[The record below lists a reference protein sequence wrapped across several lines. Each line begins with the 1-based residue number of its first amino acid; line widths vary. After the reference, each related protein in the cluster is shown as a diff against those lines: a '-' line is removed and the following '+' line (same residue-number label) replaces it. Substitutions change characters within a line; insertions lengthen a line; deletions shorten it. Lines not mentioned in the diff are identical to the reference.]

1 MLRATGA
8 RKGRCS
14 VSPAAGTVKMRPNT
28 PPQSSS
34 LPHPSSP
41 SSSSSSA
48 HCPVTTTD
56 APLDDLDD
64 LGAPASPSMKYIEL
78 PELSRLSQALTHEGP
93 ECSVH
98 TRIEAYSCKNI
109 KRDKKL
115 FRALETAYN
124 DEVSHSPPLPSFMS
138 MDREPDMTPFGPMKE
153 HSSRKTLYLLIAAL
167 NIAFPDHE
175 FSDVRPA
182 QFNREESGASVLNA
196 LSTTLISP
204 HRAGLHAPR
213 TYSAYP
219 PTSADFFPSSV
230 PTSSSPAEFA
240 KPSPYAPSKAVSGT
254 HPSLYRTLDDVI
266 GLADC
271 EVYSYAPDMAFDP
284 HADDDSDDED
294 DASIPDEDSSTSDEE
309 TTFQFDDYDVD
320 EHPARRPSWQSSGH
334 TSSSTDSDDLDITM
348 DALSHNH
355 RRRKGALLWSSHWFF
370 LNRKLKRI
378 LFVSVWARSK
388 GMGSWRDQDLLS
400 SSPEKVIGERFFG
413 WEGAVGA
420 GARALGLSATY

>member
-1 MLRATGA
+1 
-8 RKGRCS
+8 
-14 VSPAAGTVKMRPNT
+14 
-28 PPQSSS
+28 
-34 LPHPSSP
+34 
-41 SSSSSSA
+41 
-48 HCPVTTTD
+48 
-56 APLDDLDD
+56 
-64 LGAPASPSMKYIEL
+64 MKYIEI

-98 TRIEAYSCKNI
+98 TRIEAYSCKSI

-115 FRALETAYN
+115 FRTLETAYN
-124 DEVSHSPPLPSFMS
+124 DEVSHSPPLPSFMT

-167 NIAFPDHE
+167 NVAFPDHE
-175 FSDVRPA
+175 FSDVRPIH
-182 QFNREESGASVLNA
+182 FNREENGASVLNA
-196 LSTTLISP
+196 LSTTLVSP
-204 HRAGLHAPR
+204 HRAGLQAPR

-254 HPSLYRTLDDVI
+254 HPSLYRALDDVI

-271 EVYSYAPDMAFDP
+271 EVYSYAPDMEFDP
-284 HADDDSDDED
+284 HADDISDDEEDGSLD
-294 DASIPDEDSSTSDEE
+294 DEESSTDDEE

-320 EHPARRPSWQSSGH
+320 EAPVRRSTWRGSGH
-334 TSSSTDSDDLDITM
+334 TSSTESDDF
-348 DALSHNH
+348 DAVVMGRSSPSM
-355 RRRKGALLWSSHWFF
+355 RRKKGALLWSSHWFF

-378 LFVSVWARSK
+378 LFVSIWARSK
-388 GMGSWRDQDLLS
+388 GVGSWMDQDVLS
-400 SSPEKVIGERFFG
+400 SSPEKVVGERFLG

-420 GARALGLSATY
+420 GARAMGLSATY